1 MKNLHLIC
9 NAHLDPVWMWEKDEG
24 VAEVLSTYRVAAD
37 FCDDYPDFIFNHNE
51 SVLYEWVEEYDPE
64 LFKRIQKLVQD
75 GRWNIMGG
83 FYLQPDCNMPSGEAM
98 MRQGL
103 VGRKYFKD
111 KFDSFPT
118 TAINFDSFGHS
129 QGFVQ
134 ILSKLGYESYI
145 VCRPVQD
152 HCELPAEDFKWI
164 GYDGS
169 EIYCH
174 RGFNSYESH
183 RGKADMKISD
193 YLDAYP
199 DNEIGLVLW
208 GIGNHGGGPSRI
220 DYERISALS
229 EKKSEDWKFIHSS
242 PETYFE
248 DFLKT
253 KAEEDIP
260 SVDKPL
266 QYHSVGCYTS
276 QIRIKQKYRH
286 LENMLFKVEKMVSA
300 AALNGLMEY
309 PGEELAEAE
318 KDMLF
323 TQFHDILPGST
334 IEVAEEAALRQL
346 DHGIEI
352 LERLK
357 IKAFLL
363 MLQGEK
369 RAKDGEI
376 PVFVYNPHPV
386 DVDAIVECEFNL
398 PDQNVD
404 RTKWCFPRVYQNGE
418 PVECQVEHEQSN
430 FNVDW
435 RKKVVFRTKLK
446 ASSVNAFVCRVEMW
460 DEEPVKELAVKE
472 DKIEFHTEDI
482 SVVINCKT
490 GGLDSYKVKGVEYIK
505 ENTCIPAVFDDDYDS
520 WGNRV
525 KEFRNK
531 IGIFRLMTPEEGT
544 EFSGI
549 TAGTVESVRVIED
562 GPVRS
567 AVEAVLKFNRS
578 TLYIR
583 YYLPKKGSEIQVD
596 IQVNFQ
602 ENMKMLKLPVITN
615 LSDSKYIGQVM
626 YGRQELINDGME
638 VVAQKFTAVVSE
650 AEDKAVTII
659 NNGTY
664 GSDCSDGE
672 VRISLLRTPGY
683 SAGCS
688 DFSKRKPEVMEQE
701 RHNVFLDQGK
711 RTFSFWINAGTVK
724 ERMEN
729 VETEAAIHN
738 ETIFALSCFPAGG
751 DKKIEPL
758 LGIDNPVI
766 QLTAFKKATCKETY
780 ILRLFEP
787 TGKKQTGNVTVL
799 NTSQRVELQ
808 PFEIQ
813 TWEYEPLNQTLNRV
827 EVLDELN
834 LNHE

>member
-64 LFKRIQKLVQD
+64 LFKRIQKLVKD

-98 MRQGL
+98 MRQGI

-111 KFDSFPT
+111 KFDSIPT

-129 QGFVQ
+129 QGLVQ
-134 ILSKLGYESYI
+134 ILNKLGYESYI

-169 EIYCH
+169 EVFCH

-193 YLDAYP
+193 YLDQYP

-220 DYERISALS
+220 DYEKISALS
-229 EKKSEDWKFIHSS
+229 EKKADEWNFIHSN
-242 PETYFE
+242 PEDYFKE
-248 DFLKT
+248 YAATETAKN
-253 KAEEDIP
+253 IP
-260 SVDKPL
+260 SVNKPL

-276 QIRIKQKYRH
+276 QIRVKQKYRH

-300 AALNGLMEY
+300 AVLNGLMEY
-309 PGEELAEAE
+309 PKEELAEAE

-323 TQFHDILPGST
+323 NQFHDILPGSS
-334 IEVAEEAALRQL
+334 IEAAEEAALRQL

-357 IKAFLL
+357 IKVFLL

-369 RAKDGEI
+369 KAEDGDI

-386 DVDAIVECEFNL
+386 DVDAVVECEFNL

-404 RTKWCFPRVYQNGE
+404 RTKWCFPRVYRNGE
-418 PVECQVEHEQSN
+418 PIECQVEHEQSN

-446 ASSVNAFVCRVEMW
+446 ASCVNAFVCKVEMW
-460 DEEPVKELAVKE
+460 DNEPSKELAAK
-472 DKIEFHTEDI
+472 DGKIEFHTEDLD
-482 SVVINCKT
+482 VVINGRT
-490 GGLDSYKVKGVEYIK
+490 GGLDSYKVRGVEYIK
-505 ENTCIPAVFDDDYDS
+505 ENTCIPAVFEDDYDS

-531 IGIFRLMTPEEGT
+531 VGVFELMTPEEGT

-549 TAGTVESVRVIED
+549 TAGTVASVRVIED

-567 AVEAVLKFNRS
+567 AVEAVMKFNRS
-578 TLYIR
+578 DLYVR
-583 YYLPKKGSEIQVD
+583 YYLPKKGSEIQID

-602 ENMKMLKLPVITN
+602 ENMKILKFPVITN
-615 LSDSKYIGQVM
+615 LTGAKYVGQVM
-626 YGRQELINDGME
+626 YGRQELVNDGME
-638 VVAQKFTAVVSE
+638 VVAQKFTAIVSE
-650 AEDKAVTII
+650 KEDKAVTII
-659 NNGTY
+659 NNGVY
-664 GSDCSDGE
+664 GSDCCDGE
-672 VRISLLRTPGY
+672 ARISLLRTPGY

-701 RHNVFLDQGK
+701 RHNVFMDQGK
-711 RTFSFWINAGTVK
+711 RTFSFWLNAGTVE
-724 ERMEN
+724 ERMEH
-729 VETEAAIHN
+729 VETEAAVHN
-738 ETIFALSCFPAGG
+738 ETVFALSCFPAGG
-751 DKKIEPL
+751 SKIIKPL
-758 LGIDNPVI
+758 VGIDNQAI
-766 QLTAFKKATCKETY
+766 QITAFRKAVCKDTY
-780 ILRLFEP
+780 IVRLFEP
-787 TGKKQTGNVTVL
+787 TGRKQTGTLNVFGTEQHIEI
-799 NTSQRVELQ
+799 NA
-808 PFEIQ
+808 FEIQ
-813 TWEYEPLNQTLNRV
+813 TWEYDASLTTLTSIG
-827 EVLDELN
+827 VLDELA
-834 LNHE
+834 LDGK